1 VHVESS
7 VNQEH
12 RSSINAQTSL
22 RDSTGLENSHSKES
36 SLLMQNYP
44 LSPSCPKT
52 AKRNDIRVSPSP
64 GKSESEQ
71 ILTKEAKPIITTP
84 KRSPHL
90 LPATKPVVEQHKAT
104 KPSIKVSTLGIQKRA
119 QAGPGKVS
127 GPVLDSSNTS
137 QNHVPSQK
145 SRAAFSGDR
154 PKSTPKATSQMSD
167 PTVPMC
173 APSEYDSFPVEMYL
187 FLLHFLIHFI
197 EIFSCIIA
205 DWKLVWMIEAAF
217 WSILRL

>member
-1 VHVESS
+1 
-7 VNQEH
+7 
-12 RSSINAQTSL
+12 
-22 RDSTGLENSHSKES
+22 
-36 SLLMQNYP
+36 
-44 LSPSCPKT
+44 
-52 AKRNDIRVSPSP
+52 
-64 GKSESEQ
+64 
-71 ILTKEAKPIITTP
+71 
-84 KRSPHL
+84 
-90 LPATKPVVEQHKAT
+90 VEQHKAT